1 MKKTLLFALALVAL
15 FSVSIAQSNTT
26 GMFQKATE
34 ESELELLNSWQ
45 VLALGGIM
53 LSILIVAIAYLVAMG
68 FEMPEIKAWAGTEV
82 TQIISTAIIIA
93 FLFGIILFLDTI
105 SSWMINESG
114 IMTCGVGENCLQQA
128 SVAYLND
135 SIDAAESGAKDCL
148 KNSMQAGAN
157 MGRGIGLYATT
168 IILGQLGL
176 QTTLGAH
183 EALRLDRYTIIY
195 EYYTNLLASLYSQR
209 FFLEQFAFKI
219 GPILLALGIVARSF
233 FITRKTGGM
242 LIAIAAGI
250 MFFLPMM
257 YVFDWVTLD
266 MVISGDNAIESDISL
281 CPSECRTGIPIA
293 YYSGGAV
300 EDMDVLYSHFEEE
313 DREDVFGL
321 FEGTVESLSN
331 GSTVFYSCNYD
342 PDPDDD
348 VGCPTTCRELP
359 YPSTVAECADVEN
372 QTFCAGLDDRCKVIR
387 YVPEPEE
394 NPEYDLCPEE
404 CKIVPP
410 LNGDCDTGNCLESRF
425 DCRVAKRTDLDWRPS
440 IDGDISGSERCND
453 YPHDCPASLNAEE
466 SCTWVI
472 PESGTCDEICSGC
485 PKYCRISGAD
495 INHLPEDCFEEDAE
509 APYVEDDLLDV
520 CVECHPTCMIEIGAL
535 EAIDDSITDG
545 SCSGCY
551 LERRLL
557 GASLLPAEYIEGSCS
572 PDNCPAEYRVEIPR
586 TACEQCLEVTDS
598 FLYEPPINTNCGDL
612 CKPSAKVPITSP
624 DDFGKIGED
633 DLVGFSEIQNISKQ
647 MIPGYLLPLLNI
659 AATLIFIMSLSAMLG
674 GDIEIPGISKV
685 F

>member
-1 MKKTLLFALALVAL
+1 MKKIMFVLALIAL
-15 FSVSIAQSNTT
+15 FSVSLAQGNTT
-26 GMFQKATE
+26 RMFEKATE
-34 ESELELLNSWQ
+34 ESELELLNSWHF
-45 VLALGGIM
+45 LALAGLMI
-53 LSILIVAIAYLVAMG
+53 SIIIVAIAYLVAMG
-68 FEMPEIKAWAGTEV
+68 FEVPEVKAWAGTEV

-93 FLFGIILFLDTI
+93 FLFGIIAFLDTI

-114 IMTCGVGENCLQQA
+114 IMYCGVGENCLQKA

-135 SIDAAESGAKDCL
+135 SIDAAEAGAKDCL

-183 EALRLDRYTIIY
+183 EALKLDRYTILY
-195 EYYTNLLASLYSQR
+195 EYYTNLLGTLYSQR
-209 FFLEQFAFKI
+209 FFLEQFSFKI
-219 GPILLALGIVARSF
+219 GPILLALGIIGRSF
-233 FITRKTGGM
+233 FLTRKTGGL

-266 MVISGDNAIESDISL
+266 MVIAGDNDAKADESL
-281 CPSECRTGIPIA
+281 CPPECRTGIPIA
-293 YYSGGAV
+293 YYSGGVV
-300 EDMDVLYSHFEEE
+300 EDMDVLYSYFEEE
-313 DREDVFGL
+313 DRDEAFGL
-321 FEGTVESLSN
+321 FNGSVESLSN
-331 GSTVFYSCNYD
+331 GTDLFYSCNYD
-342 PDPDDD
+342 PDPDDN

-359 YPSTVAECADVEN
+359 YPGTVSQCADIEN
-372 QTFCAGLDDRCKVIR
+372 QTFCAEIDDRCKVIR
-387 YVPEPEE
+387 YVPAAEE
-394 NPEYDLCPEE
+394 NPEYDMCPAE

-410 LNGDCDTGNCLESRF
+410 LNGDCDVGDCLESRF
-425 DCRVAKRTDLDWRPS
+425 DCRVAKLTDLDWRPS
-440 IDGDISGSERCND
+440 IESDLDGSERCND
-453 YPHDCPASLNAEE
+453 YPHDCPASMDAEE

-485 PKYCRISGAD
+485 PKHCRISGAD
-495 INHLPEDCFEEDAE
+495 ELHLPDECFEEFE
-509 APYVEDDLLDV
+509 EGEERVLLDV
-520 CVECHPTCMIEIGAL
+520 CAECHPTCMIDIAAL
-535 EAIDDSITDG
+535 ETIDDSITDG
-545 SCSGCY
+545 SCSACY

-557 GASLLPAEYIEGSCS
+557 GGSILPSEYIEGPCS
-572 PDNCPAEYRVEIPR
+572 PDDCPVDYRVDIPR
-586 TACEQCLEVTDS
+586 TACEQCLEVSDS
-598 FLYEPPINTNCGDL
+598 FLYNPPINTDCGDL

-624 DDFGKIGED
+624 GDFGKIGEE
-633 DLVGFSEIQNISKQ
+633 DLVGFPAIQNISKQ

-659 AATLIFIMSLSAMLG
+659 AATLICIMSLSAMLG